1 MRMEK
6 KTPIEEEEEEEELQ
20 ASSGENLASNE

>member
-6 KTPIEEEEEEEELQ
+6 KTPIEEEEEEELQ